1 MSFYCR
7 PKTYLHNI
15 LLVLC
20 IILYVQCRQ
29 HSQVKS
35 GSLQTDSTSQYA
47 IVDSIMDPDSIV
59 QDTVFESDSDYD
71 ELESE
76 HALSAEEL
84 SVLNRLSNK
93 SKFTKDDINYLVE
106 HFGYYHEMDRPDSM
120 ILNKKIRII
129 GDSTKVH
136 IWRIESQSK
145 DPDMDQMFIFHPDC
159 QKLFFFWGLAE
170 VEFFKISKKADPYLL
185 IYTSTKR
192 GNGSCALVRWNGSS
206 FSDVLYNTF
215 LSEYPRTYDA
225 HQDDDYIIGNK
236 LNPIVKDI
244 NKDGHLDIILQG
256 RIFTNVYQFYHPE
269 RYSKYKD
276 TSFFEDEWE
285 VFGKIIPVLIKYIY
299 EPESGIFRCN
309 QDLDKEYIN
318 PYKESK

>member
-1 MSFYCR
+1 MSFYR
-7 PKTYLHNI
+7 RLKTYLPNI

-29 HSQVKS
+29 HNQVKS
-35 GSLQTDSTSQYA
+35 GSLQTDSTSQDA
-47 IVDSIMDPDSIV
+47 IVDSTMDPDSIV

-76 HALSAEEL
+76 YSL
-84 SVLNRLSNK
+84 SVVEFSVLDRLSNK

-106 HFGYYHEMDRPDSM
+106 HFGYSNEMDRPDSM

-136 IWRIESQSK
+136 IWRIESYSK

-159 QKLFFFWGLAE
+159 QKLFFFSSLAE

-185 IYTSTKR
+185 IYTSTKQ
-192 GNGSCALVRWNGSS
+192 GNGSCDLIRWDGSS
-206 FSDVLYNTF
+206 FSGVLYNTF

-225 HQDDDYIIGNK
+225 HQDNDYIIGNK
-236 LNPIVKDI
+236 LIPVAKDI

-276 TSFFEDEWE
+276 TAFLENGYED
-285 VFGKIIPVLIKYIY
+285 FGKIIPVRIKYIY

-318 PYKESK
+318 PYNENK